1 MGLFLSPMGFRS
13 MPVAVQLGRGLGATH
28 GRWSCDRGGKE
39 RTRCATSEVYTRKLS
54 KLLKK
59 KQNSQKAF
67 WKFTTSSGKK
77 TDYLLWLH
85 LHTFYSVSLFCLVDP
100 QINKRETVLF
110 ANVTKQ
116 KKKELLALQWTQWS
130 RDSKG
135 RIKPSSSH
143 NYSQIEPPFL
153 TIGPQSLIRGMLSP
167 DSYGRV
173 KATKFAWWILIFT
186 RFYWLSFCCFSAVQC
201 FVPKSYANVC
211 FSSFSTMGITH
222 WTYSGFLGVNGKLGK
237 K

>member
-1 MGLFLSPMGFRS
+1 MLLVSLITTCRDSDTIVRDLSASASAGVVPALGFLLAQKSCLLSMPSKLNRFTAIIARGLMGLFLSPMGFRS

-85 LHTFYSVSLFCLVDP
+85 LHTFYNVSLFCLVDP

-116 KKKELLALQWTQWS
+116 KKK
-130 RDSKG
+130 
-135 RIKPSSSH
+135 RITGA
-143 NYSQIEPPFL
+143 I
-153 TIGPQSLIRGMLSP
+153 
-167 DSYGRV
+167 
-173 KATKFAWWILIFT
+173 
-186 RFYWLSFCCFSAVQC
+186 
-201 FVPKSYANVC
+201 
-211 FSSFSTMGITH
+211 
-222 WTYSGFLGVNGKLGK
+222 VNSMIPWFQRQN
-237 K
+237 